1 MYYIGEENKVV
12 LFDENREKLEIT
24 ASLIP
29 EYQGLEIQEVPE
41 GYVIVDFELVTVEEA
56 QEKQA
61 EIRKQTFLEDFFK
74 VGEYG
79 YYRRTP
85 KGYQSA
91 IESINTAF
99 NNFILMQQAGITEFP
114 ADVFIFYT
122 EPDFTDPEQCTEE
135 WLVAHQYKNN
145 AWTAQEFG
153 VFYSTFT
160 RAWNNQEHETTET
173 SVDEEEPTEENV
185 ETPAEESG
193 GTENG

>member
-1 MYYIGEENKVV
+1 MTYYAFIFNDEINGKGQCQNLTKGFENI
-12 LFDENREKLEIT
+12 EIT
-24 ASLIP
+24 EEVYNSIDH
-29 EYQGLEIQEVPE
+29 YIYNNGEIVLNPNYDKE
-41 GYVIVDFELVTVEEA
+41 
-56 QEKQA
+56 QA
-61 EIRKQTFLEDFFK
+61 EIRKRTFLEDFFK

-99 NNFILMQQAGITEFP
+99 NNFILMQQSGITEFP

-122 EPDFTDPEQCTEE
+122 EPDFTDPEQCTEK
-135 WLVAHQYKNN
+135 WLIEHQHKNN
-145 AWTAQEFG
+145 TWTAQEFG
-153 VFYSTFT
+153 AFYSAFT
-160 RAWNNQEHETTET
+160 RAWNNQEHETIET
-173 SVDEEEPTEENV
+173 PVDEEEPTEENI